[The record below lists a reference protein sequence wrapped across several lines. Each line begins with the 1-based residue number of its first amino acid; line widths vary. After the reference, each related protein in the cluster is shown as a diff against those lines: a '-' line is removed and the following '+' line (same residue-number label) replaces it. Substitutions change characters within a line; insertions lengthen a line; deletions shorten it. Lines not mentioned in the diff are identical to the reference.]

1 MPAPASEPPNE
12 QLLTPREVAALFG
25 VRTSTIAS
33 WARLGRISALLTPG
47 GHRRYR
53 ASDIRQ
59 LLEPEGVP
67 REQEQLEQDAARLY
81 DQGWSIRQVADRF
94 DMTYGTMRRILSK
107 HTTLRTRGATE
118 RPVPS
123 VNHHPST
130 DGRNDVAG

>member
-1 MPAPASEPPNE
+1 M
-12 QLLTPREVAALFG
+12 
-25 VRTSTIAS
+25 
-33 WARLGRISALLTPG
+33 
-47 GHRRYR
+47 
-53 ASDIRQ
+53 RQ